1 MILII
6 KEVWVIQ
13 KLVLLLNLS
22 PHILLVLVILG
33 ILSSLSETIGLSL
46 FIPLLQSLDKTNV
59 SVESNNQ
66 FAQLISHLFV
76 KVPAAHQTLV
86 ISLCIIAAIF
96 LRIAL
101 SYVYRML
108 CVWLGL
114 HVKEKLQRQLYQQL
128 MHVNQSYWD
137 THQCGELLNIITGAV
152 EETNVATKSLVW
164 LIIHLCTIG
173 IFGGLLLL
181 ISWQLTIIVALALIV
196 VTAFIQY
203 LTRKARN
210 IGNRHLKYQS
220 YLGHLLMEGLTGSKT
235 IRAFGQEKTE
245 IQIFEQALHKVF
257 QSSLAMEREAAILDT
272 LSEGLAVAILV
283 ITLLIAL
290 KAQLSTPVV
299 LTFILMFYRLQPQVK
314 LLDFH
319 RLNILMRISS
329 VEKVVAVL
337 DETSKFITP
346 SGTVPFSK
354 LAKSVSFES
363 VTFYY
368 PGQELPA
375 LSDISLC
382 IPKGKMTALVG
393 LSGAGKTT
401 LINLLC
407 RFYEVSEGNIYV
419 DNYSLSSLSLQ
430 DWRRKVA
437 LVSQDIHIFS
447 STIRHNIAYGR
458 PNATEAEII
467 TAAKHANAHDFICN
481 LPQGY
486 KTLVGDQGVRL
497 SGGQKQRI
505 SIARAILCNPEIL
518 VLDEATNAL
527 DSLSEHLIQTALDRL
542 SYNRTVI
549 AIAHRLSTIEHASQI
564 VVMDQ
569 GKIIDQG
576 SFTQL
581 MNQSKIFSQLYQMQF
596 RGVQT

>member
-6 KEVWVIQ
+6 KEIWTIQ
-13 KLVLLLNLS
+13 KLLILLNFS
-22 PHILLVLVILG
+22 PYIIVILVILG
-33 ILSSLSETIGLSL
+33 ILSSLSESIGLSL
-46 FIPLLQSLDKTNV
+46 FIPLLQSLDKTGLSLDN
-59 SVESNNQ
+59 SNQ
-66 FAQLISHLFV
+66 FVQRINHIFV
-76 KVPAAHQTLV
+76 GVPPAYQTLV
-86 ISLCIIAAIF
+86 IGLCIIFAIF

-114 HVKEKLQRQLYQQL
+114 HVKEKLQRQLYRQL
-128 MHVNQSYWD
+128 IYVNQSYWD
-137 THQCGELLNIITGAV
+137 THQCGELLNILTGTV
-152 EETNVATKSLVW
+152 EEANIATKSLVW
-164 LIIHLCTIG
+164 LIIHLCMIG
-173 IFGGLLLL
+173 VFGGLLLL
-181 ISWQLTIIVALALIV
+181 ISWQLTMVVALALIM

-203 LTRKARN
+203 LTRKAKN

-220 YLGHLLMEGLTGSKT
+220 YLGHLLMEVLTGNKT
-235 IRAFGQEKTE
+235 IRAFGQEEAE
-245 IQIFEQALHKVF
+245 IQIFEQGLHQVS
-257 QSSLAMEREAAILDT
+257 QSSLVMEKEAAILDT
-272 LSEGLAVAILV
+272 LSEGLAVAVLV

-290 KAQLSTPVV
+290 KAQLSIPVV

-314 LLDFH
+314 LLDSH
-319 RLNILMRISS
+319 RLSILMRISS

-337 DETSKFITP
+337 DDTSKFITP
-346 SGTVPFSK
+346 SGTVPFSR
-354 LAKSVSFES
+354 LVKSINFKS

-368 PGQELPA
+368 PGQESPA

-419 DNYSLSSLSLQ
+419 DNHPLPSLSLR

-447 STIRHNIAYGR
+447 STIEHNIAYGR
-458 PNATEAEII
+458 PDATEAEIMA
-467 TAAKHANAHDFICN
+467 AAKYANAHDFICN

-486 KTLVGDQGVRL
+486 KTLVGDQGLRL
-497 SGGQKQRI
+497 SGGQRQRI

-527 DSLSEHLIQTALDRL
+527 DSLSENLVQTALDRL
-542 SYNRTVI
+542 SYKHTVI
-549 AIAHRLSTIEHASQI
+549 VIAHRLSTIVHAHQI
-564 VVMDQ
+564 IVMDH
-569 GKIIDQG
+569 GKIVEQG
-576 SFTQL
+576 SFSQL
-581 MNQSKIFSQLYQMQF
+581 MNRSKIFSQLYRMQLK
-596 RGVQT
+596 GVQT